1 LTSIDLANQGVD
13 GIRYLNAYESIG
25 SLSIAVVRGAIES
38 VQRVVVPIPQLV
50 ERLDDATLEWAGAL
64 RDEVQLVAAKHAND
78 PMNP

>member
-1 LTSIDLANQGVD
+1 MTSIDLANQGVD

-50 ERLDDATLEWAGAL
+50 ERLADATLEWAGAL

>member
-1 LTSIDLANQGVD
+1 VD

>member
-1 LTSIDLANQGVD
+1 MTSIDLANQGVD